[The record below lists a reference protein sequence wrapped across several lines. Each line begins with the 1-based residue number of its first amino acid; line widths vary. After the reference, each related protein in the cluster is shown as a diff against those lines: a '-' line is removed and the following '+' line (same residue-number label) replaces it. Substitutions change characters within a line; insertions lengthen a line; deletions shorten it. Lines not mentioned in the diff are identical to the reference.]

1 MRDALSTLLGQKLP
15 APVEGAIEKLLRL
28 DRLDRLWED
37 VPGAD
42 NRLIADHPLEQ
53 LNVHTQVSERDL
65 ALIPKQGPVVA
76 VSNHPFGLIEGAI
89 LPSLFLSV
97 RPDVKV
103 MANHL
108 LAAMPETNDLC
119 IFVDPYGG
127 ERAARAN
134 RKGLKDA
141 IAWLKQGGL
150 LTVFPAGEV
159 SHLNWKERSI
169 TDPEWNHN
177 VARLIRI
184 TGATVLPVY
193 FPGANS
199 AMFQLLGC
207 LHPRVR
213 TALLPHEFF
222 NKHNREIEVRI
233 GSPLNPAKLRA
244 CQDDVALIRYLRHR
258 TYLLQNREARR
269 QAPIGTPEPPA
280 AVVMGELLASEVAKL
295 APERTLVET
304 DEFSVLVARANEI
317 PNVLHEI
324 GRLREVTF
332 RRVGEGTGKPVD
344 LDRFDDHYWHLFV
357 WNRAAREVVGAYR
370 LGPSDEILAR
380 FGPKGFYTSQLFQW
394 KQPFLERISPALELG
409 RSFVRPEYQ
418 KTYAPLLLLW
428 KGIGQ
433 FLLRNPQ
440 YKLLFGPVSISN
452 GYSAASR
459 HLMVKF
465 LSAYRQ
471 SPELTPLVR
480 ARNPFR
486 QRPSKVSAKLADE
499 LMGAT
504 VWDVEELSALIADV
518 EIDRK
523 GVPVLLKQYLKL
535 GGELV
540 AFHVDRRFADALDGL
555 IVVDLRK
562 TDSRVLERYMGKDGA
577 AQFLS
582 NSPALSVSGDQ
593 GL

>member
-1 MRDALSTLLGQKLP
+1 MRNTLATFFGQKLP

-28 DRLDRLWED
+28 DRLDRIYAD

-42 NRLIADHPLEQ
+42 NRLIAEHPLAL
-53 LNVHTQVSERDL
+53 LNVHPQVSERDL

-76 VSNHPFGLIEGAI
+76 VANHPFGLIEGAI
-89 LPSLFLSV
+89 LASILLSV
-97 RPDVKV
+97 RPDVKI

-108 LAAMPETNDLC
+108 LAAMPEACRLC
-119 IFVDPYGG
+119 IFVDPFGG

-134 RKGLKDA
+134 HKGLKDA

-159 SHLNWKERSI
+159 SHLNLRERTI
-169 TDPEWNHN
+169 IDPQWNHS
-177 VARLIRI
+177 VARLVRI
-184 TGATVLPVY
+184 TGATVLPIY
-193 FPGANS
+193 FVGANS
-199 AMFQLLGC
+199 ALFQLLGF

-222 NKHNREIEVRI
+222 NKNNRTIEVRI
-233 GSPLNPAKLRA
+233 GSPISPAKIRA
-244 CQDDVALIRYLRHR
+244 YQDDVALIRYLRRR
-258 TYLLQNREARR
+258 TYLLQNREAPKRF
-269 QAPIGTPEPPA
+269 QVAAAEPPVA
-280 AVVMGELLASEVAKL
+280 GVLGELLAGEVAKL
-295 APERTLVET
+295 SPERTLVET
-304 DEFSVLVARANEI
+304 DDFTVLLAKAREI

-332 RRVGEGTGKPVD
+332 RQVGEGTGKPID

-357 WNRAAREVVGAYR
+357 WDRHANQVAGAYR

-394 KQPFLERISPALELG
+394 KRSFLDRISPALELG

-433 FLLRNPQ
+433 FLIRNPQ

-452 GYSAASR
+452 GYTSASR
-459 HLMVKF
+459 HLMVRF

-471 SPELTPLVR
+471 STDLTPLVK

-486 QRPSKVSAKLADE
+486 QRASKPSAKLADE
-499 LMGAT
+499 LIGAT

-518 EIDRK
+518 ETDHK

-562 TDSRVLERYMGKDGA
+562 TDARILERYMGKDGA
-577 AQFLS
+577 AQFLRT
-582 NSPALSVSGDQ
+582 
-593 GL
+593 

>member
-1 MRDALSTLLGQKLP
+1 MRDALTTLLGQKLP

-42 NRLIADHPLEQ
+42 NRLIADHPLAL
-53 LNVHTQVSERDL
+53 LNVHPQVSPRDL

-76 VSNHPFGLIEGAI
+76 VANHPFGLIEGAI

-108 LAAMPETNDLC
+108 LASMPETNPLC
-119 IFVDPYGG
+119 IYVDPYGG
-127 ERAARAN
+127 DQAARSN

-159 SHLNWKERSI
+159 SQLNFKERSI
-169 TDPEWNHN
+169 TDPEWNHH

-193 FPGANS
+193 LLGANS
-199 AMFQLLGC
+199 AWFHLLGC

-222 NKHNREIEVRI
+222 NKHNRDIEVRI
-233 GSPLNPAKLRA
+233 GSPITPAKIRA
-244 CQDDVALIRYLRHR
+244 YQDDVALIRYLRRR
-258 TYLLQNREARR
+258 TYLLQNREAPR
-269 QAPIGTPEPPA
+269 QFAITRSDPPA
-280 AVVMGELLASEVAKL
+280 AGVLDELLAGEVARL
-295 APERTLVET
+295 APERALVET
-304 DEFSVLVARANEI
+304 EDFSVLLAKAREI

-332 RRVGEGTGKPVD
+332 RQVGEGTGKPID

-357 WNRAAREVVGAYR
+357 WNRQTHQVAGAYR
-370 LGPSDEILAR
+370 LGPSDEILAN

-394 KQPFLERISPALELG
+394 KRAFLDRISPALELG

-433 FLLRNPQ
+433 FLIRHPQ

-452 GYSAASR
+452 GYTTASR
-459 HLMVKF
+459 YLMVKF

-471 SPELTPLVR
+471 SPELAPLVR

-486 QRPSKVSAKLADE
+486 QRPSKLTDE
-499 LMGAT
+499 LIGAT

-518 EIDRK
+518 ETDRK

-562 TDSRVLERYMGKDGA
+562 TDTRVLERYMGKEGA
-577 AQFLS
+577 AQFLKR
-582 NSPALSVSGDQ
+582 
-593 GL
+593 

>member
-1 MRDALSTLLGQKLP
+1 MRDALATLFGQKLP

-28 DRLDRLWED
+28 DQLNRLWDD

-42 NRLIADHPLEQ
+42 NRLIADHPLAL

-76 VSNHPFGLIEGAI
+76 VANHPFGLIEGAI

-103 MANHL
+103 IANHL
-108 LAAMPETNDLC
+108 LAAMPETSPLC
-119 IFVDPYGG
+119 IYVDPYGG
-127 ERAARAN
+127 ERATRAN
-134 RKGLKDA
+134 RKGMKEA

-159 SHLNWKERSI
+159 AHLNLKERAVI
-169 TDPEWNHN
+169 DPEWNQS

-184 TGATVLPVY
+184 TGATVLPIY
-193 FPGANS
+193 FVGANS
-199 AMFQLLGC
+199 ALFQLLGF

-222 NKHNREIEVRI
+222 NKHNRNIEVRI
-233 GSPLNPAKLRA
+233 GSPIAPAKIRA
-244 CQDDVALIRYLRHR
+244 YQDDVALIRYLRHR
-258 TYLLQNREARR
+258 TYLLQNRELPKRLEA
-269 QAPIGTPEPPA
+269 ASPEPPVA
-280 AVVMGELLASEVAKL
+280 SVLGELLAGEVAKL
-295 APERTLVET
+295 APERTLLQT
-304 DEFSVLVARANEI
+304 DDYTILIAKAREI

-332 RRVGEGTGKPVD
+332 RQVGEGTGSPID
-344 LDRFDDHYWHLFV
+344 LDRFDEHYWHLFV
-357 WNRAAREVVGAYR
+357 WNRHANEVVGAYR

-380 FGPKGFYTSQLFQW
+380 FGAKGFYTSQLFQW
-394 KQPFLERISPALELG
+394 KQSFLDRISPALELG

-433 FLLRNPQ
+433 FLIRNPQ

-452 GYSAASR
+452 GYTAASR

-486 QRPSKVSAKLADE
+486 QRPSKLTDD
-499 LMGAT
+499 LIGAT

-518 EIDRK
+518 ELDRK

-562 TDSRVLERYMGKDGA
+562 TDTRVLERYMGKDGA
-577 AQFLS
+577 AQFLKT
-582 NSPALSVSGDQ
+582 
-593 GL
+593 

>member
-1 MRDALSTLLGQKLP
+1 MRDALATLFGQKLP

-28 DRLDRLWED
+28 DRFDRLWED

-42 NRLIADHPLEQ
+42 NRLIADHPLAL
-53 LNVHTQVSERDL
+53 LNVHTQVSDRDL

-76 VSNHPFGLIEGAI
+76 VANHPFGLIEGAI

-108 LAAMPETNDLC
+108 LAAMPETSRLC
-119 IFVDPYGG
+119 IYVDPYGG
-127 ERAARAN
+127 EHAARAN

-141 IAWLKQGGL
+141 IGWLKQGGL

-159 SHLNWKERSI
+159 SHLNLKERAI
-169 TDPEWNHN
+169 LDPEWNHH
-177 VARLIRI
+177 VAGLIRI
-184 TGATVLPVY
+184 TGATVLPIYLV
-193 FPGANS
+193 GANS
-199 AMFQLLGC
+199 ALFQLLGF

-222 NKHNREIEVRI
+222 NKHNRTMEVRI
-233 GSPLNPAKLRA
+233 GTPIAPAKIRA
-244 CQDDVALIRYLRHR
+244 YQDDVALIRYLRRR
-258 TYLLQNREARR
+258 TYLLQNREAPK
-269 QAPIGTPEPPA
+269 QFQIAKQSKIAAGDPPA
-280 AVVMGELLASEVAKL
+280 AGVLGELLAGEVAKL

-304 DEFSVLVARANEI
+304 EDFSVLLARASEI

-332 RRVGEGTGKPVD
+332 RQAGEGTGKPID

-357 WNRAAREVVGAYR
+357 WDRQATEVAGAYR
-370 LGPSDEILAR
+370 LGPSDEILAQ

-394 KQPFLERISPALELG
+394 KRSGFDGSFLDRISPALELG

-452 GYSAASR
+452 GYTAASR

-486 QRPSKVSAKLADE
+486 QRPSKLADE
-499 LMGAT
+499 LIGAT

-518 EIDRK
+518 ETDRK

-562 TDSRVLERYMGKDGA
+562 TDARVLERYMGKDGA
-577 AQFLS
+577 AQFLKT
-582 NSPALSVSGDQ
+582 
-593 GL
+593 

>member
-1 MRDALSTLLGQKLP
+1 MRDALATLLGQKLP

-28 DRLDRLWED
+28 DRFDRLWED

-42 NRLIADHPLEQ
+42 NRLIADHPLAL

-65 ALIPKQGPVVA
+65 ALIPKQGPVVVVA
-76 VSNHPFGLIEGAI
+76 NHPFGLIEGAI

-103 MANHL
+103 LANHL
-108 LAAMPETNDLC
+108 LAGMPETSGLC
-119 IFVDPYGG
+119 IFVDPFGG
-127 ERAARAN
+127 EKATRAN

-150 LTVFPAGEV
+150 LIVFPAGEV
-159 SHLNWKERSI
+159 SHLNLKERAI
-169 TDPEWNHN
+169 TDPEWSNS

-184 TGATVLPVY
+184 TGATVLPTY
-193 FPGANS
+193 ILGANS
-199 AMFQLLGC
+199 ALFHLLG
-207 LHPRVR
+207 LMHPRVR

-222 NKHNREIEVRI
+222 NKHNRSIEVRI
-233 GSPLNPAKLRA
+233 GSPITLAKIRA
-244 CQDDVALIRYLRHR
+244 YQDDVALIRYLRRR
-258 TYLLQNREARR
+258 TYLLQNREAPKQFSVAVAEP
-269 QAPIGTPEPPA
+269 QAVETA
-280 AVVMGELLASEVAKL
+280 TELLSTEVSRL
-295 APERTLVET
+295 APERTLVEN
-304 DEFSVLVARANEI
+304 DDFAVLLAKANEI

-324 GRLREVTF
+324 GRLRELTF
-332 RRVGEGTGKPVD
+332 RQVGEGTGKPID

-357 WNRAAREVVGAYR
+357 WHRHAREVAGAYR

-380 FGPKGFYTSQLFQW
+380 FGPNGFYTSQLFHW
-394 KQPFLERISPALELG
+394 RKPFLDRISPALELG

-433 FLLRNPQ
+433 FLVRHPQ

-471 SPELTPLVR
+471 SPEFAPLVR

-486 QRPSKVSAKLADE
+486 QRPSKLADE
-499 LMGAT
+499 LIGAT

-518 EIDRK
+518 ETDRK

-535 GGELV
+535 GGELA
-540 AFHVDRRFADALDGL
+540 AFHVDRRFANALDGL
-555 IVVDLRK
+555 IIVDLRK
-562 TDSRVLERYMGKDGA
+562 TDVRVLERYMGKDGA
-577 AQFLS
+577 AHFLHS
-582 NSPALSVSGDQ
+582 
-593 GL
+593 

>member
-1 MRDALSTLLGQKLP
+1 MREAFSTLFGQKLP

-28 DRLDRLWED
+28 DRLNRLWED
-37 VPGAD
+37 VPGGD
-42 NRLIADHPLEQ
+42 DRLIAGHPLAL
-53 LNVHTQVSERDL
+53 LNVHPQVSERDL

-76 VSNHPFGLIEGAI
+76 VANHPFGLIEGAI

-108 LAAMPETNDLC
+108 LAAMPETNRLC
-119 IFVDPYGG
+119 IYVDPYGG
-127 ERAARAN
+127 EQAARAN

-141 IAWLKQGGL
+141 IGWLKQGGL

-159 SHLNWKERSI
+159 SQLNLKERSI
-169 TDPEWNHN
+169 TDPEWNQH

-193 FPGANS
+193 LLGGNS
-199 AMFQLLGC
+199 AWFHLLGC
-207 LHPRVR
+207 LHPRMR

-222 NKHNREIEVRI
+222 NKHNRDIEVRI
-233 GSPLNPAKLRA
+233 GSPITPAKIRA
-244 CQDDVALIRYLRHR
+244 YQDDVALIRYLRRR
-258 TYLLQNREARR
+258 TYLLENREAPRR
-269 QAPIGTPEPPA
+269 FQVAPPEPVA
-280 AVVMGELLASEVAKL
+280 GVLSELLAGEVAKL
-295 APERTLVET
+295 GPERSLVSTEDFT
-304 DEFSVLVARANEI
+304 VLLAKAGEI

-332 RRVGEGTGKPVD
+332 RQVGEGTGKPVD

-357 WNRAAREVVGAYR
+357 WNRHACEVAGAYR
-370 LGPSDEILAR
+370 LGPSDEILPR

-394 KQPFLERISPALELG
+394 KQTFLDRISPALELG

-433 FLLRNPQ
+433 FLIRNPQ

-452 GYSAASR
+452 GYTTASR
-459 HLMVKF
+459 QLMVKF

-471 SPELTPLVR
+471 SQELAPLVR

-486 QRPSKVSAKLADE
+486 QRSSNKFNDE
-499 LMGAT
+499 LMGAA
-504 VWDVEELSALIADV
+504 VWDIEELSTLIADV
-518 EIDRK
+518 ETDRK

-562 TDSRVLERYMGKDGA
+562 TDARVLERYMGKDGA
-577 AQFLS
+577 AQFLRS
-582 NSPALSVSGDQ
+582 
-593 GL
+593 

>member
-1 MRDALSTLLGQKLP
+1 MREAFSTLFGQKLP

-42 NRLIADHPLEQ
+42 DRLIAGHPLTL
-53 LNVHTQVSERDL
+53 LNVRPQVSERDL
-65 ALIPKQGPVVA
+65 ALIPKHGPVVA
-76 VSNHPFGLIEGAI
+76 VANHPFGLIEGAI

-108 LAAMPETNDLC
+108 LAAMPETNRLC
-119 IFVDPYGG
+119 IYVDPYPG
-127 ERAARAN
+127 EQAARSN
-134 RKGLKDA
+134 RKGLRDA

-159 SHLNWKERSI
+159 SQLNLKERSI
-169 TDPEWNHN
+169 TDPEWNQHI
-177 VARLIRI
+177 ARLIRI

-193 FPGANS
+193 LLGGNS
-199 AMFQLLGC
+199 AWFHLLGC

-222 NKHNREIEVRI
+222 NKHNRDIEVRI
-233 GSPLNPAKLRA
+233 GSPITPAKIRA
-244 CQDDVALIRYLRHR
+244 HQDDVALIRYLRRR
-258 TYLLQNREARR
+258 TYLLENREAPRR
-269 QAPIGTPEPPA
+269 FQAAPSEPVA
-280 AVVMGELLASEVAKL
+280 GVLSELLAGEVAKL
-295 APERTLVET
+295 APERTLVSTEDFT
-304 DEFSVLVARANEI
+304 VLLAKAGEI

-332 RRVGEGTGKPVD
+332 RQVGEGTGKPVD
-344 LDRFDDHYWHLFV
+344 LDRFDDHYWHMFV
-357 WNRAAREVVGAYR
+357 WNRHANEVAGAYR
-370 LGPSDEILAR
+370 LGPSDEILPR
-380 FGPKGFYTSQLFQW
+380 FGAKGFYTSQLFQW
-394 KQPFLERISPALELG
+394 KQTFLDRISPALELG

-433 FLLRNPQ
+433 FLIRNPQ

-452 GYSAASR
+452 GYTAASR
-459 HLMVKF
+459 QLMVKF

-471 SPELTPLVR
+471 SPELAPLVR

-486 QRPSKVSAKLADE
+486 QLSSKSTDE
-499 LMGAT
+499 LIGAT
-504 VWDVEELSALIADV
+504 ILDIEELSTLIADV
-518 EIDRK
+518 ETDRK

-562 TDSRVLERYMGKDGA
+562 TDARVLERYMGKDGA
-577 AQFLS
+577 AQFLRT
-582 NSPALSVSGDQ
+582 
-593 GL
+593 

>member
-1 MRDALSTLLGQKLP
+1 MRDALATLLGQKLP

-28 DRLDRLWED
+28 DRLDRIYAD

-42 NRLIADHPLEQ
+42 NRLIAEHPLTL
-53 LNVHTQVSERDL
+53 LNVRPQVSERDL
-65 ALIPKQGPVVA
+65 ALIPKTGPVVTVA
-76 VSNHPFGLIEGAI
+76 NHPFGLIEGAI
-89 LPSLFLSV
+89 LASILLSV
-97 RPDVKV
+97 RPDVKI

-108 LAAMPETNDLC
+108 LSAMPEASRLC
-119 IFVDPYGG
+119 IFVDPFGG
-127 ERAARAN
+127 ESAARAN

-150 LTVFPAGEV
+150 LSVFPAGEV
-159 SHLNWKERSI
+159 SHLNLKERAI
-169 TDPEWNHN
+169 IDPQWSHS

-184 TGATVLPVY
+184 TDATVLPMY
-193 FPGANS
+193 FLGANS
-199 AMFQLLGC
+199 ALFQLLGF

-222 NKHNREIEVRI
+222 NKHNRNIEVRI
-233 GSPLNPAKLRA
+233 GSPISPAKLRA
-244 CQDDVALIRYLRHR
+244 YQDDVALIRYLRHR
-258 TYLLQNREARR
+258 TYLLQNRE
-269 QAPIGTPEPPA
+269 TPKPAQIALAQPPA
-280 AVVMGELLASEVAKL
+280 QGVLRELLAGEVAKL

-304 DEFSVLVARANEI
+304 EDFSVLLAKAGEI
-317 PNVLHEI
+317 PNILHEI

-332 RRVGEGTGKPVD
+332 RQAGEGTGKPID
-344 LDRFDDHYWHLFV
+344 LDRFDEHYWHLFV
-357 WNRAAREVVGAYR
+357 WNRRASEVAGAYR
-370 LGPSDEILAR
+370 LGPSDDILAR
-380 FGPKGFYTSQLFQW
+380 FGPAGFYTSQLFQW
-394 KQPFLERISPALELG
+394 KRSFLDRISPALELG

-428 KGIGQ
+428 KGIGR
-433 FLLRNPQ
+433 FLMRNPQ

-452 GYSAASR
+452 GYTAASR
-459 HLMVKF
+459 QLMVKF

-471 SPELTPLVR
+471 SPELAPLVR

-486 QRPSKVSAKLADE
+486 QRASKPSSKLADE
-499 LMGAT
+499 LIGAT

-518 EIDRK
+518 EMDRK

-562 TDSRVLERYMGKDGA
+562 TDPRVLERYMGKEGA
-577 AQFLS
+577 TRFL
-582 NSPALSVSGDQ
+582 NR
-593 GL
+593 

>member
-1 MRDALSTLLGQKLP
+1 MRDALATLLGQKLP

-28 DRLDRLWED
+28 DRFDRLWED

-42 NRLIADHPLEQ
+42 NRLIADHPLAL
-53 LNVHTQVSERDL
+53 LNVRTQVSERDR

-76 VSNHPFGLIEGAI
+76 VANHPFGLIEGAI

-108 LAAMPETNDLC
+108 LSAMPETSGLC

-127 ERAARAN
+127 ESANRAN

-141 IAWLKQGGL
+141 IAWLKQGGM

-159 SHLNWKERSI
+159 SHLSLKERAI
-169 TDPEWNHN
+169 VDPEWSGS

-184 TGATVLPVY
+184 TGATVLPIY
-193 FPGANS
+193 FLGANS
-199 AMFQLLGC
+199 ALFQVLGF

-222 NKHNREIEVRI
+222 NKHNRTIEVRI
-233 GSPLNPAKLRA
+233 GSPIPSAKLRA
-244 CQDDVALIRYLRHR
+244 YQDDVALIRYLRHR
-258 TYLLQNREARR
+258 TYLLQNREAPK
-269 QAPIGTPEPPA
+269 ACMISAAGPPA
-280 AVVMGELLASEVAKL
+280 VGVLGALLSSEVAKL
-295 APERTLVET
+295 PCERTLVET
-304 DEFSVLVARANEI
+304 EDFQVLIAKAGEI

-332 RRVGEGTGKPVD
+332 RQVGEGTGKPVD
-344 LDRFDDHYWHLFV
+344 LDRFDEHYWHLFV
-357 WNRAAREVVGAYR
+357 WSRQAKEVAGAYR
-370 LGPSDEILAR
+370 LGPSDEILPR
-380 FGPKGFYTSQLFQW
+380 LGPAGFYTSRLFQW
-394 KQPFLERISPALELG
+394 KRSFLDRISPAIELG

-452 GYSAASR
+452 GYTAASR

-471 SPELTPLVR
+471 SGELAPLVR

-486 QRPSKVSAKLADE
+486 HRAPKLNGKLADE
-499 LMGAT
+499 LFGAT

-562 TDSRVLERYMGKDGA
+562 TDARVLERYMGKDGA
-577 AQFLS
+577 AQFL
-582 NSPALSVSGDQ
+582 NTPG
-593 GL
+593 

>member
-1 MRDALSTLLGQKLP
+1 MREALSTLFGQKLP
-15 APVEGAIEKLLRL
+15 APVEGAIQKMLGL

-42 NRLIADHPLEQ
+42 NRLIADHPLAL
-53 LNVHTQVSERDL
+53 LNVHTQVSERDR

-76 VSNHPFGLIEGAI
+76 VANHPFGLIEGAI

-108 LAAMPETNDLC
+108 LAALPETNQLC

-127 ERAARAN
+127 EKAARAN
-134 RKGLKDA
+134 RKGLRDA
-141 IAWLKQGGL
+141 MAWLKQGGM

-159 SHLNWKERSI
+159 SRLNLKERSI
-169 TDPEWNHN
+169 TDPEWNHH

-193 FPGANS
+193 FLGANGPW
-199 AMFQLLGC
+199 FQLLSC

-222 NKHNREIEVRI
+222 NKHNSTIEVRI
-233 GSPLNPAKLRA
+233 GSPIAAAKLRA
-244 CQDDVALIRYLRHR
+244 YQDDAALIRYLRHR
-258 TYLLQNREARR
+258 TYLLQNREAPK
-269 QAPIGTPEPPA
+269 QFVIAQSHIAPSDPPA
-280 AVVMGELLASEVAKL
+280 AGVLGALLAGEVAKL
-295 APERTLVET
+295 SPDRTLVQTE
-304 DEFSVLVARANEI
+304 DFSVLLAEAREI

-332 RRVGEGTGKPVD
+332 RQVGEGTGKPID
-344 LDRFDDHYWHLFV
+344 LDRFDEYYWHLFV
-357 WNRAAREVVGAYR
+357 WNRHANDVAGAYR
-370 LGPSDEILAR
+370 LGPSDEIFAR
-380 FGPKGFYTSQLFQW
+380 LGPKGFYTSQLFQW
-394 KQPFLERISPALELG
+394 KRSFLDRISPALELG

-433 FLLRNPQ
+433 FLIRNPQ

-452 GYSAASR
+452 GYTAASR
-459 HLMVKF
+459 HLIVKF
-465 LSAYRQ
+465 LHAYRQ

-486 QRPSKVSAKLADE
+486 QRPSKLDD
-499 LMGAT
+499 LMGAAI
-504 VWDVEELSALIADV
+504 WDVEDLSALIADV
-518 EIDRK
+518 ELDRK

-540 AFHVDRRFADALDGL
+540 AFHVDRRFANALDGL

-562 TDSRVLERYMGKDGA
+562 TDARVLERYMGKDGA
-577 AQFLS
+577 AHFLKS
-582 NSPALSVSGDQ
+582 
-593 GL
+593 

>member
-1 MRDALSTLLGQKLP
+1 MRDALTTLLGQKLP

-42 NRLIADHPLEQ
+42 NRLIAGHPLAL
-53 LNVHTQVSERDL
+53 LNVHPQVSERDL

-76 VSNHPFGLIEGAI
+76 VANHPFGLIEGAI

-108 LAAMPETNDLC
+108 LASMPETNRLC
-119 IFVDPYGG
+119 IYVDPYGG
-127 ERAARAN
+127 EQAARSN

-159 SHLNWKERSI
+159 SQLNFKERSI
-169 TDPEWNHN
+169 TDPEWNHH
-177 VARLIRI
+177 VAGLIRI
-184 TGATVLPVY
+184 TGAAVLPVY
-193 FPGANS
+193 LLGANS
-199 AMFQLLGC
+199 AWFHLLGC

-222 NKHNREIEVRI
+222 NKHNRNIEVRI
-233 GSPLNPAKLRA
+233 GSPIAPAKIRA
-244 CQDDVALIRYLRHR
+244 YQDDVALIRYLRQR
-258 TYLLQNREARR
+258 TYLLQNREAPR
-269 QAPIGTPEPPA
+269 QFAINRSEPPA
-280 AVVMGELLASEVAKL
+280 AGVLDELLADEVAKL

-304 DEFSVLVARANEI
+304 EDFSVLLAKAHEI
-317 PNVLHEI
+317 PNILREI

-332 RRVGEGTGKPVD
+332 RQVGEGTGKPID

-357 WNRAAREVVGAYR
+357 WNRQANQVAGAYR
-370 LGPSDEILAR
+370 LGPSDEILAN

-394 KQPFLERISPALELG
+394 KRAFLDRIRPALELG

-433 FLLRNPQ
+433 FLIRNPQ

-452 GYSAASR
+452 GYTTASR

-471 SPELTPLVR
+471 SPELAPLVR

-486 QRPSKVSAKLADE
+486 QRPSKLEDD
-499 LMGAT
+499 LIGAT

-518 EIDRK
+518 ETDRK

-540 AFHVDRRFADALDGL
+540 AFHVDQRFADALDGL

-562 TDSRVLERYMGKDGA
+562 TDARVLERYMGKDGA
-577 AQFLS
+577 AQFLK
-582 NSPALSVSGDQ
+582 G
-593 GL
+593 

>member
-1 MRDALSTLLGQKLP
+1 MRDAIATLFGQKLP
-15 APVEGAIEKLLRL
+15 APVEGAIEKLFLL
-28 DRLDRLWED
+28 DRLDRLWAD

-42 NRLIADHPLEQ
+42 NRLIADHPLAL
-53 LNVHTQVSERDL
+53 LNVRTQVSERDIS
-65 ALIPKQGPVVA
+65 LIPKQGPVVA
-76 VSNHPFGLIEGAI
+76 VANHPFGLIEGAI

-97 RPDVKV
+97 RPDVKI

-108 LAAMPETNDLC
+108 LSALPETNDLC
-119 IFVDPYGG
+119 IFVDPYGS
-127 ERAARAN
+127 ESAARAN
-134 RKGLKDA
+134 HKGLKNA

-159 SHLNWKERSI
+159 SQWNLKERSI
-169 TDPEWNHN
+169 TDPEWSRS

-184 TGATVLPVY
+184 TGATVLPIY
-193 FPGANS
+193 LLGANS
-199 AMFQLLGC
+199 ALFHLLGC

-222 NKHNREIEVRI
+222 NKHDQTIEVRI
-233 GSPLNPAKLRA
+233 GSPITPAKIRTY
-244 CQDDVALIRYLRHR
+244 QDDVALIRYLRRR
-258 TYLLQNREARR
+258 TYLLQNREPGKQPRIVAAE
-269 QAPIGTPEPPA
+269 APVAG
-280 AVVMGELLASEVAKL
+280 VMGELLAGEVAKL

-304 DEFSVLVARANEI
+304 EDFSVLLAKSREI

-324 GRLREVTF
+324 GRLREITF
-332 RRVGEGTGKPVD
+332 RQVGEGTRKPVD

-357 WNRAAREVVGAYR
+357 WNRHTSEVVGAYR

-394 KQPFLERISPALELG
+394 KRTFLDRISPALELG

-433 FLLRNPQ
+433 FLIRNPQ

-452 GYSAASR
+452 GYTAASR

-471 SPELTPLVR
+471 SPELAPLVR

-486 QRPSKVSAKLADE
+486 QRPSLGDKSSKIADE
-499 LMGAT
+499 LLGAT

-518 EIDRK
+518 ETDRK

-562 TDSRVLERYMGKDGA
+562 TDARVLERYMGKDGA

-582 NSPALSVSGDQ
+582 EPRP
-593 GL
+593 